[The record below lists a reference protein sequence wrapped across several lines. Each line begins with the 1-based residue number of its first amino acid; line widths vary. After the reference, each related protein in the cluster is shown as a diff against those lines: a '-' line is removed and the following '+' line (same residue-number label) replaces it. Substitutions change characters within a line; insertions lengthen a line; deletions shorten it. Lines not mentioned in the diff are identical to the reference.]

1 MSFIHDKTYNS
12 FALNKVSHFSRSGR
26 ANSRLLRKKVKSLLQ
41 RTRKVRVFVWKGIQ
55 KNTPLS
61 SKMHC
66 YVKNTNGLDL
76 NRYRI
81 NCNSVRFSL

>member
-26 ANSRLLRKKVKSLLQ
+26 ANSRLLMKKVKSLLQ
-41 RTRKVRVFVWKGIQ
+41 RTRKVRVFVWKGIR

-61 SKMHC
+61 SKMH
-66 YVKNTNGLDL
+66 GLDL